1 MGRPRSPD
9 YETQRDTILRR
20 SVDAFAEHGYPSTSM
35 AQIALACGTSKAG
48 LYHYYRSKESI
59 LFDLLDRY
67 TARLERVVVAV
78 GDHKPPARDHL
89 RGLVRVLMA
98 EYRDSRAY
106 HLALLND
113 VKFLDEPSRELIRAR
128 ERRIVEVFSD
138 VIERAWPGRIGAA
151 ARTPTTMALLG
162 MVNFTFAWLRPEGP
176 MSHEQYAE
184 LVIGLWEHGMQ
195 GEPPV
200 RHDPL

>member
-9 YETQRDTILRR
+9 YEAQREAILER

-35 AQIALACGTSKAG
+35 ARIALACGTSKAS

-59 LFDLLDRY
+59 LFDLLDRH
-67 TARLERVVVAV
+67 TARLERVVTGV
-78 GDHKPPARDHL
+78 GSRGLPARDEL
-89 RGLVRVLMA
+89 REMVRSLMA

-113 VKFLDEPSRELIRAR
+113 VKFLDERARDLIRAR
-128 ERRIVEVFSD
+128 ERGIVETFSA
-138 VIERAWPGRIGAA
+138 VIERAWPGRITPG

-162 MVNFTFAWLRPEGP
+162 MINFTFAWLRPQGP
-176 MSHEQYAE
+176 MTHEQYAE
-184 LVIGLWEHGMQ
+184 LVIGLWEHGIQ
-195 GEPPV
+195 GEPPG
-200 RHDPL
+200 RHGTC